1 MINRRNTTQNII
13 NSLIRGLRKVEKW
26 LDKDNKSENEY
37 GYEKLSPK
45 TDIENNYF
53 EEIEWAVGNNEI
65 TNIALGGPYGAGK
78 SSIIKSY
85 MDKRREHKYL
95 NISLAYFSNEEG
107 KDKPSTSNIE
117 GNILKQMFYRVKHS
131 KVPYSRYKRIKN
143 TKLIYR
149 IMIFLVA
156 FFSICSGIGIFNPKL
171 MNKISENIKL
181 LNSTYSNIKLG
192 YIYGIV
198 FIITTFILLVKFI
211 HFVNVNIKL
220 TKIST
225 KVSQSTVELS
235 NHEDDKSIFNK
246 NIDEILYF
254 FEVNKYNIVV
264 FEDIDRF
271 DNIEIFV
278 KLRELNELIN
288 NCEQIKK
295 KVTFIYAIKE
305 DMFEDGKNRTK
316 FFDFIIPV
324 IPVINSSN
332 SIEIMSEKLE
342 ENNLDKYLDKKFIND
357 ITIYIDDMRILTNIY
372 NEFRMYKSKLCNI
385 NLNMN
390 NLFGIIVYKNIYP
403 KDFAKLQFNKG
414 MVAEIF
420 NSKGEY
426 ISKTVEQIDNDII
439 EIEKKIKEANNEWI
453 FDIDELKSLY
463 LEFLNINKD
472 RKIALSGVEYSYYDF
487 KNNILTK
494 PENIDKEIQY
504 YTSSNYTSYITI
516 KNILNCNG
524 KKMSYHERENLIL
537 LKKEENMQQMKL
549 KLDELNKK
557 IESIKSLKV
566 KDIIELN
573 GIESIIDEKVRK
585 EKLIIYLIRNGYIDE
600 MYNSYVTY
608 FYPGSLTKEDMKFI
622 QSIKNQE
629 SLEFN
634 YELYNI
640 EKIIERVY
648 LSEFKRPE
656 VLNFKLLNFII
667 DNMDKYTVKYD
678 EIISQLSN
686 EKEISID
693 FINKYLFLYSAQNEN
708 KKTFLRSISKKWEN
722 IWKVIYKD
730 SNFTKNRIDEYLIKL
745 IDSLEIDDL
754 VNINKNNLLS
764 EYISKK
770 ENFLII
776 TKNIINDTK
785 IKELLKELSIKF
797 NYINIDSVDKEMI
810 DYIYNENLYSINKK
824 MIKLLIEFYS
834 PNIDLQ
840 KLENCNYTTIKESQ
854 CETLIKYIKEN
865 ITLYIEEVFLSLE
878 NNLNESEESVI
889 ELLRNDSLED
899 KFKYN
904 IIKKENILISDIR
917 DVNENLWTDLF
928 KHSRVLIDWFNILQY
943 IKSKESELEIL
954 TKYIN
959 SECVCYKLANENINE
974 SNYELDEN
982 GVNKIYNYI
991 INNEE
996 ISNEA
1001 FEMIINKLKELGCLF
1016 VNEKYFDE
1024 YITRNIETLEKDR
1037 LIILIELNLL
1047 ELSKIN
1053 YEYIK
1058 INLERMHI
1066 KMIEQNIERFFE
1078 NYKDYTLDSKDI
1090 GELLKLDSFSYEQ
1103 KDYIIGNIDME
1114 EILDD
1119 GVYDALGEEI
1129 GLYLLKNNKKVS
1141 WSILNYML
1149 NEDLTCFQKVWILSN
1164 QIEHLDIDY
1173 IIMALNKL
1181 GNGYEYLLKTGKRP
1195 MLDKNEA
1202 NERLVKALEEKDYI
1216 SSWNIKDNLIQ
1227 VNRKKSLAG

>member
-1 MINRRNTTQNII
+1 MINIRNIAQNSI
-13 NSLIRGLRKVEKW
+13 NSLIRYLRRIEKN
-26 LDKDNKSENEY
+26 LDKDEQSENDY

-53 EEIEWAVGNNEI
+53 EEIEWAVENKEI

-107 KDKPSTSNIE
+107 KDKPSTNNIE

-143 TKLIYR
+143 TKLTYR
-149 IMIFLVA
+149 AIIFVVA
-156 FFSICSGIGIFNPKL
+156 ALSICSGIGIFNPKL

-181 LNSTYSNIKLG
+181 LNSTYANIKLG

-198 FIITTFILLVKFI
+198 FIITTFILLIKFI
-211 HFVNVNIKL
+211 HFVNINIKL

-342 ENNLDKYLDKKFIND
+342 ENNLDKHLDKKFIND

-372 NEFRMYKSKLCNI
+372 NEFRMYKSRLCNI

-420 NSKGEY
+420 KKSNYVDEILKNLYNEY
-426 ISKTVEQIDNDII
+426 KKVEEGIEFIKNTFIDDV
-439 EIEKKIKEANNEWI
+439 
-453 FDIDELKSLY
+453 DELKSIY
-463 LEFLNINKD
+463 LEYLNIDKSQEIYID
-472 RKIALSGVEYSYYDF
+472 GVSYNYKNF
-487 KNNILTK
+487 KESILV
-494 PENIDKEIQY
+494 EGESLEKEIQY
-504 YTSSNYTSYITI
+504 YEHNYSSRKVKIKDILNSSKNKSDYYERLDLITI
-516 KNILNCNG
+516 KKDKNI
-524 KKMSYHERENLIL
+524 E
-537 LKKEENMQQMKL
+537 KL
-549 KLDELNKK
+549 KRKLTELKNKK
-557 IESIKSLKV
+557 QKIQLMKV
-566 KDIIELN
+566 KDLIADY
-573 GIESIIDEKVRK
+573 GIENIINEDTRK
-585 EKLIIYLIRNGYIDE
+585 EKLIVYLLRNGYIDE
-600 MYNSYVTY
+600 MYNLYVTY
-608 FYPGSLTKEDMKFI
+608 FYEGSLTNEDMKFV

-629 SLEFN
+629 PLPYN
-634 YELYNI
+634 YQLQNVSKVMERLYS
-640 EKIIERVY
+640 
-648 LSEFKRPE
+648 SEFERPE
-656 VLNFKLLNFII
+656 ILNYDLINFII
-667 DNMDKYTVKYD
+667 SDLERYKVHYETVI
-678 EIISQLSN
+678 EQLSN
-686 EKEISID
+686 EEDKSKEFIDTYISLNQNTNI
-693 FINKYLFLYSAQNEN
+693 FIN
-708 KKTFLRSISKKWEN
+708 SISKKWTS
-722 IWKVIYKD
+722 IWKFIYQE
-730 SNFTKNRIDEYLIKL
+730 SNYDIDKVDEYLIKL
-745 IDSLEIDDL
+745 IESLDVEDL
-754 VNINKNNLLS
+754 SNINKENLLS

-770 ENFLII
+770 KDFLII
-776 TKNIINDTK
+776 VRTKTDNK
-785 IKELLKELSIKF
+785 KVKQLLKELQVKF
-797 NYINIDSVDKEMI
+797 NYIDIELVDKEMI
-810 DYIYNENLYSINKK
+810 DYIYNENLYYINQR
-824 MIKLLIEFYS
+824 MIKLLIEFYTQ
-834 PNIDLQ
+834 NIDLN
-840 KLENCNYTTIKESQ
+840 KLETCNYTTIKESQ
-854 CETLIKYIKEN
+854 CENLIKYIKEN
-865 ITLYIEEVFLSLE
+865 INLYIEEVFLNIE

-889 ELLRNDSLED
+889 ELLSDESL
-899 KFKYN
+899 KYELKYK
-904 IIKKENILISDIR
+904 IIEKEHVLISDIR
-917 DVNENLWTDLF
+917 KVNENLWTILF
-928 KHSRVLIDWFNILQY
+928 EKAIILIDWFNIALY
-943 IKSKESELEIL
+943 MESEELNDKVLVGFLNNPENR
-954 TKYIN
+954 K
-959 SECVCYKLANENINE
+959 KLSDENIDIE
-974 SNYELDEN
+974 NY
-982 GVNKIYNYI
+982 KIQEKEVKEIYDYI
-991 INNEE
+991 INNKE
-996 ISNEA
+996 IENKT
-1001 FEMIINKLKELGCLF
+1001 FKMIIKKVKELGDVF
-1016 VNEKYFDE
+1016 VNEKYFGE
-1024 YITRNIETLEKDR
+1024 YITRNIEALEKDR

-1058 INLERMHI
+1058 VNLDRMHI

-1103 KDYIIGNIDME
+1103 KDYIIGNINME
-1114 EILDD
+1114 DILDD

-1149 NEDLTCFQKVWILSN
+1149 NEDLTYFQKVWILSN